1 VSARVALVARLQ
13 RAARMTLTLY
23 ALQAGCAA
31 LLLWPVLGALD
42 PELPAGVRGA
52 RFGPAEAALLAEL
65 GAREGRPWLFWA
77 LGCLAGWALL
87 APLLALAWL
96 HALAR
101 SQPVLTSVA
110 RAASG
115 YLPALALAACA
126 LCGWAVGLAAAALL
140 LRPGVAAL
148 LPHSPA
154 IDRAWTVA
162 TIAPVILTGLL
173 VSPAHD
179 LARARLALGAGLA
192 QALRFAISGLTLRL
206 VGQHALLFAAAL
218 GVAACAETVTRLPLA
233 LPGPVVLALQ
243 QALVLGAMVLRAAW
257 LAIAVLAGESDASPA
272 PSRDGDLDP
281 ERLA

>member
-1 VSARVALVARLQ
+1 
-13 RAARMTLTLY
+13 MTLTVY

-42 PELPAGVRGA
+42 PQLSGGLGGA
-52 RFGPAEAALLAEL
+52 RLGPAEAALLVEL
-65 GAREGRPWLFWA
+65 GARNGRQWLFWA

-87 APLLALAWL
+87 APLLALAWM
-96 HALAR
+96 HALTR
-101 SQPVLTSVA
+101 SQPVLASVA

-126 LCGWAVGLAAAALL
+126 LCGWGLLLATSALL
-140 LRPGVAAL
+140 LQPGVAAV
-148 LPHSPA
+148 LPHA
-154 IDRAWTVA
+154 QAVDRMWSVGA
-162 TIAPVILTGLL
+162 IAPVILAGLL
-173 VSPAHD
+173 VAPAHD

-206 VGQHALLFAAAL
+206 VGQHALLVAAAL
-218 GVAACAETVTRLPLA
+218 GVAACAEAVTRLPLA

-243 QALVLGAMVLRAAW
+243 QALVLGATVLRAAW
-257 LAIAVLAGESDASPA
+257 LAIAVLASESAASPA